1 MTQIKEFKQF
11 EQEMHKITEAYDDFG
26 LSKHGIELD
35 RDDDGDGKEFKA
47 KRMFDQLGKVIDSRS
62 NPNPIGTVT
71 TDDGDE
77 VQVTPTIAHMIRGLE
92 IRTTQQGGAKEKFM
106 RMIQTTN
113 GLKKVIDLVKSKA

>member
-1 MTQIKEFKQF
+1 MRKAVWGTVGKGGRVGGGSKWQKQLRDAF
-11 EQEMHKITEAYDDFG
+11 RNF
-26 LSKHGIELD
+26 D

-92 IRTTQQGGAKEKFM
+92 IRTTQNGGAKERRRLAVPFITM
-106 RMIQTTN
+106 RY
-113 GLKKVIDLVKSKA
+113 VAVSF